1 MSISLASLSNIFQRK
16 PVASASTH
24 VGDGTDRKWTTIP
37 DPHQALLE
45 ELQQL
50 YWNGVRRELI
60 DIIFTLKTWQHDDFE
75 KVALS
80 DETDQEIYGFDTFL
94 DQVIES
100 SRDFA
105 SQYCEHDVFVP
116 LLQPC

>member
-1 MSISLASLSNIFQRK
+1 MSISLASLSNFFQRK
-16 PVASASTH
+16 PVASASAH
-24 VGDGTDRKWTTIP
+24 VADGTDLKWTSIP
-37 DPHQALLE
+37 HPQHALLQ

-60 DIIFTLKTWQHDDFE
+60 DIIFTLKTWQHEEFE

-80 DETDQEIYGFDTFL
+80 DETDQDIYGFDTFL

-100 SRDFA
+100 SRAFA
-105 SQYCEHDVFVP
+105 LQYCEHHIFVRRLP
-116 LLQPC
+116 LF